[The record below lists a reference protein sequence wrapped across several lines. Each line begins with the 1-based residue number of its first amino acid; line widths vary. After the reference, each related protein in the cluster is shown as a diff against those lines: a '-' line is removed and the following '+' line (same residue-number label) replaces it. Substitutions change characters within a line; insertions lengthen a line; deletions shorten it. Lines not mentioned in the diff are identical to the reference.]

1 MACRNYDIVCAV
13 TEILRSCVH
22 FVCVRRERESRD
34 FDIMSEKVQ
43 EMNVSVVLDMETK
56 TKKQMDLKNFM
67 KDNKNAFFKV
77 ELRRTAVS
85 GKSHSNLS
93 YIDKT
98 HCLSVYLSC
107 LC

>member
-1 MACRNYDIVCAV
+1 M
-13 TEILRSCVH
+13 
-22 FVCVRRERESRD
+22 RRQRESRD
-34 FDIMSEKVQ
+34 FDKMSEKVQ

-56 TKKQMDLKNFM
+56 TKKEMDLKTFM
-67 KDNKNAFFKV
+67 KDNKNAFFEV
-77 ELRRTAVS
+77 ELRRSAVS

-98 HCLSVYLSC
+98 HYLCVYLSC